1 MIIHLK
7 LNEVAD
13 VVIGVTAEMKK
24 DMLKCNEGLKSEHYA
39 DCKKCSWGDIMFG
52 DESFCTIGKVRN
64 MVIDEKGDGN
74 V

>member
-1 MIIHLK
+1 
-7 LNEVAD
+7 
-13 VVIGVTAEMKK
+13 MKK

-39 DCKKCSWGDIMFG
+39 DCKKCSWGDIVFG

-64 MVIDEKGDGN
+64 MVIGEKGDGN